1 MITSTQNKRVT
12 KSARLKKRAIR
23 DKDKAFLVEGAQ
35 AVLEALGQPGIVRQL
50 FYTAGSEDR
59 QSDVVRAAEKAA
71 IAVHP
76 VSPEVMAHLT
86 STVTPQGLVAVARFV
101 DEPLWRAAESL
112 VCVPLLVEVRDP
124 GNAGTILRS
133 ADASGAGAVVFT
145 RSSVD
150 VYNPKTV
157 RATAGSLFHLPVI
170 REVEADDAVSALRE
184 NGFRVLAAAADG
196 RDSVYDA
203 DLIGQVA
210 IMFGNEARGLPPEIR
225 SLADG
230 TIRVPIE
237 GAAESLNLAAAA
249 TVVLFEA
256 SRQRWRASG
265 GEAGSNSRSGP

>member
-1 MITSTQNKRVT
+1 MISSTQNKRVT
-12 KSARLKKRAIR
+12 KAVRLKKRAVR

-35 AVLEALGQPGIVRQL
+35 AVLEALGNPGVVRQL

-59 QSDVVRAAEKAA
+59 QTDAVRAAEKAG

-86 STVTPQGLVAVARFV
+86 STVTPQGLVAVAGFV
-101 DEPLWRAAESL
+101 DEPLTRALESGG
-112 VCVPLLVEVRDP
+112 CVPLLIEVRDP

-133 ADASGAGAVVFT
+133 ADASGADAVVFT

-170 REVEADDAVSALRE
+170 REVEAEDAIVALHE

-196 RDSVYDA
+196 RVSVYDA
-203 DLIGQVA
+203 DLTGPVA
-210 IMFGNEARGLPPEIR
+210 ILFGNEARGLPPEMR
-225 SLADG
+225 SLSDE

-256 SRQRWRASG
+256 SRQRWRASV
-265 GEAGSNSRSGP
+265 GEAGANRRRGP